1 MVVRLRDGVAVAAEA
16 LAARAVGLEDRA
28 VDVRALALEPASSV
42 GPKLKL
48 IAGVVVD
55 DVEDA
60 VLRVEDARRG
70 VRRVALG
77 GDALVP
83 VVKRSRGVLDLDA
96 LQPGVLAR
104 RLVEVPVD
112 CDESG
117 TAHE

>member
-1 MVVRLRDGVAVAAEA
+1 VPPRR
-16 LAARAVGLEDRA
+16 AARPVSLEDRA
-28 VDVRALALEPASSV
+28 VDVRTLVLEPCHQRGADV
-42 GPKLKL
+42 EREG
-48 IAGVVVD
+48 GEVVH

-60 VLRVEDARRG
+60 ILRVDPSRRD

-77 GDALVP
+77 GDACIP

-96 LQPGVLAR
+96 LQPGTLAR